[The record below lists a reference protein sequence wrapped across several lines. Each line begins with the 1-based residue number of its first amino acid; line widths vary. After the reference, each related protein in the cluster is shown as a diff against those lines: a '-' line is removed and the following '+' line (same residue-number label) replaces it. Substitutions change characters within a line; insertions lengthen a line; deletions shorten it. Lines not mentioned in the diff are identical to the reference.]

1 MDQLE
6 LRPGSRLRS
15 AVDATEV
22 VVVRP
27 PAEPV
32 DLRCGGHP
40 MVPLDAN
47 GPAGSAPSPDHAAGT
62 LLGKRYVDAGETLEV
77 LCTKP
82 GGGSLSIGD
91 EPMRVKEAKPL
102 PASD

>member
-1 MDQLE
+1 MEQLE

-27 PAEPV
+27 PPQPI
-32 DLRCGGHP
+32 DLRCGGRP
-40 MVPLDAN
+40 MIPVDAD
-47 GPAGSAPSPDHAAGT
+47 GIADGRPSPDHAGGT
-62 LLGKRYVDAGETLEV
+62 LLGKRYVDAEQTLEV

-82 GGGSLSIGD
+82 GAGSLSVGA
-91 EPMRVKEAKPL
+91 EPLQVKEAKPL